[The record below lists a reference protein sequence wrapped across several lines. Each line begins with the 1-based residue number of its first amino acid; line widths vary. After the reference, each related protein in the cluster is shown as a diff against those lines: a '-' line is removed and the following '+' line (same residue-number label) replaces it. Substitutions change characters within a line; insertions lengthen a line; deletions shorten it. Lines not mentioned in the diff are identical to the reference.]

1 MPELQTINLKRN
13 EDRRLRAGHLWIFS
27 NEVDTA
33 KSPLSQ
39 YQPGEQV
46 VVLDCKGKALG
57 IAYVNP
63 HSLIFARI
71 ISRSTQYRLDQSLL
85 IHRLNIAL
93 SLRQRCFTQPFY
105 RLVFGESDYMPG
117 LVVDRFD
124 DSVVVQLTTAGM
136 EQAKADIVAALDKVL
151 SPRCIIFRNDSSI
164 RDLEGLQSYV
174 ETAKGDTPATIALE
188 ENHTRFEFNPLSG
201 QKTGWFYDH
210 RMNRQRL
217 CQYVKGLRVLDVFSY
232 IGGWGIQAANG
243 GAREVVCVDSSQ
255 AALEQLQNNAQ
266 LNQCLDSVSIIK
278 DDAFKALKNL
288 HEEKQQFDVVILDP
302 PAFIKRKKD
311 HKQGL
316 SAYMRANQLAM
327 QLLSKDGLLLSA
339 SCSHHLKPQE
349 LSDVIAKSGR
359 HLDRG
364 AQIIEQGHQGP
375 DHPVH
380 PGIPETDYLKALL
393 VRVTRVG

>member
-1 MPELQTINLKRN
+1 MPQLQSITLKRN

-33 KSPLSQ
+33 KSPLRQ

-46 VVLDCKGKALG
+46 VVLDDKGKSLG
-57 IAYVNP
+57 VAYVNP

-71 ISRSTQYRLDQSLL
+71 FNRSTQYVLDQSLFV
-85 IHRLNIAL
+85 HRLNIAL
-93 SLRQRCFTQPFY
+93 SLRQRCFAQPYY
-105 RLVFGESDYMPG
+105 RLVFGESDFLPG

-124 DSVVVQLTTAGM
+124 DTVVVQLTTAGM
-136 EQAKADIVAALDKVL
+136 EHVKEDIVAALDKVVKP
-151 SPRCIIFRNDSSI
+151 SCIIFRNDSSI
-164 RDLEGLQSYV
+164 RELEGLEPYV
-174 ETAKGDTPATIALE
+174 ETAKGETPAIVTLE

-217 CQYVKGLRVLDVFSY
+217 CQYVNGLRVLDVFSY
-232 IGGWGIQAANG
+232 IGGWGVQAANA
-243 GAREVVCVDSSQ
+243 GAKAVVCVDSSQ
-255 AALEQLQNNAQ
+255 TALEQVQANAQ
-266 LNQCLDSVSIIK
+266 LNHCQDTVSIIK
-278 DDAFKALKNL
+278 DDAFTALKHL

-316 SAYMRANQLAM
+316 SAYLRANQLAM

-339 SCSHHLKPQE
+339 SCSYHLKSQE
-349 LSDVIAKSGR
+349 LTDVIAKTAR
-359 HLDRG
+359 HLDRS
-364 AQIIEQGHQGP
+364 AQIIEHGHQGP

-380 PGIPETDYLKALL
+380 PAIPETDYLKALL
-393 VRVTRVG
+393 LRVTRI

>member
-1 MPELQTINLKRN
+1 MTQLQTLALKRN
-13 EDRRLRAGHLWIFS
+13 EDRRLRTGHLWIFS
-27 NEVDTA
+27 NEVDTN
-33 KSPLSQ
+33 KNPLRQ

-46 VVLDCKGKALG
+46 VVLDAKGKSLG

-71 ISRSTQYRLDQSLL
+71 ISRSTQYVLDQSLL
-85 IHRLNIAL
+85 VHRLNIAL
-93 SLRQRCFTQPFY
+93 SLRERCFAQPYY
-105 RLVFGESDYMPG
+105 RLVFGESDYLPG

-124 DSVVVQLTTAGM
+124 DCLVVQLTTAGM
-136 EQAKADIVAALDKVL
+136 EAAKDDVVAALERALK
-151 SPRCIIFRNDSSI
+151 PRCIVFRNDSSI
-164 RDLEGLQSYV
+164 RELEGLQSYI
-174 ETAKGDTPATIALE
+174 ETVKGETPATIALE

-217 CQYVKGLRVLDVFSY
+217 CQYVSGLRVLDVFSY
-232 IGGWGIQAANG
+232 IGGWGVQAAKA
-243 GAREVVCVDSSQ
+243 GAKEVVCVDSSQ
-255 AALEQLQNNAQ
+255 AALEQLQSNAQ
-266 LNQCLDSVSIIK
+266 LNQCQNTVRVIK
-278 DDAFKALKNL
+278 DDAFTTLKSL
-288 HEEKQQFDVVILDP
+288 HDDKQQFDVVVLDP

-339 SCSHHLKPQE
+339 SCSYHLKLHE
-349 LSDVIAKSGR
+349 LSDTIAKTAC
-359 HLDRG
+359 HLDRS

-380 PGIPETDYLKALL
+380 PAIPETDYLKALL
-393 VRVTRVG
+393 LRVTRM

>member
-1 MPELQTINLKRN
+1 MTQLQTLTLKRN

-27 NEVDTA
+27 NEVDTD
-33 KSPLSQ
+33 KSPLRQ

-46 VVLDCKGKALG
+46 VVLDDKGKTLG

-63 HSLIFARI
+63 HSLIFARMV
-71 ISRSTQYRLDQSLL
+71 SRSTQYLLDQSLL
-85 IHRLNIAL
+85 VHRLNIAL
-93 SLRQRCFTQPFY
+93 SLRQRCFAQPFY
-105 RLVFGESDYMPG
+105 RLVFGESDYLPG

-124 DSVVVQLTTAGM
+124 DTVVVQLTTAGM
-136 EQAKADIVAALDKVL
+136 EHIKGAIVGALDKVL
-151 SPRCIIFRNDSSI
+151 TPRCIVFRNDSSI
-164 RDLEGLQSYV
+164 RELEGLEPYV
-174 ETAKGDTPATIALE
+174 ETVKGETPATVALE

-217 CQYVKGLRVLDVFSY
+217 CQYVNGLRVLDVFSY
-232 IGGWGIQAANG
+232 IGGWGLQAAKA
-243 GAREVVCVDSSQ
+243 GAKEVVCVDSSQ
-255 AALEQLQNNAQ
+255 AALEQLQSNAQ
-266 LNQCLDSVSIIK
+266 LNQCQNTVSVIEE
-278 DDAFKALKNL
+278 DAFTALKNL
-288 HEEKQQFDVVILDP
+288 HEDKRQFDVVVLDP

-327 QLLSKDGLLLSA
+327 QLLSKDGLLVSA
-339 SCSHHLKPQE
+339 SCSYHLKSPE
-349 LSDVIAKSGR
+349 LTDVVAKTAR
-359 HLDRG
+359 HLDRS

-380 PGIPETDYLKALL
+380 PAIPETDYLKALL
-393 VRVTRVG
+393 LRVTKI